1 MARQRQTAFRMVGG
15 EEVFF
20 VREEE
25 LNDFRLPGNALIVL
39 RVFVIEKLAECE
51 TALEGDLLGWVV
63 HDGKK
68 IVFK

>member
-1 MARQRQTAFRMVGG
+1 M
-15 EEVFF
+15 
-20 VREEE
+20 
-25 LNDFRLPGNALIVL
+25 IVL

-68 IVFK
+68 IVFKRFTDVEGTRLYVSLIPRRVTVIA